1 MQTAEAVRVRAGA
14 NTDTAADV
22 LERLAGDPSTT
33 VRATVAL
40 NPATPASVD
49 AVLAR
54 DGDERVRMLLA
65 RKVATLL
72 PTLSSH
78 EQTKLREAA
87 YETLAVLV
95 RDEAERVRA
104 AVAEELKLLPD
115 APRALILQLARDHA
129 VMVCEPVLLFSPT
142 LTTADLVAIVTT
154 EPSHPNVAIIAARR
168 CIAETVSDAIAAT
181 TNAVAIR
188 ALLSNDSAQIRE
200 ATLDALA
207 ARSADHADWH
217 EPLVQRPM
225 LTPRTAQ
232 TLSTIISTHLLEVL
246 CSRADLDPKLARQLQ
261 SRLAARLSPPPSAR
275 AKPPVGKVWGSFG
288 PDAGRA
294 TEDVLLDAIRRGDVQ
309 GALETLARA
318 ATVPIG
324 HVDRAMAL
332 RSTKAMVSLVWK
344 AGFTMR
350 AGLAVQGLLVGVSRD
365 AILNAGTNAEFP
377 LGIAE
382 MRWQIEFIG
391 RAER

>member
-65 RKVATLL
+65 RKVAALL

-261 SRLAARLSPPPSAR
+261 SRLAARLSPPPLAR

-288 PDAGRA
+288 PDAGPA

-324 HVDRAMAL
+324 HVERAMAL

-365 AILNAGTNAEFP
+365 AILNSGTNAEFP